1 MSDQDDKT
9 VPTAPDEANA
19 AETSAA
25 PEAVEATDG
34 RPSALAD
41 ALGEDPDATV
51 SDVTETPSADD
62 ASRDEV
68 VSRDDAAVEPTAE
81 PVTEPAGDVP
91 TAGDAPAELAPV
103 PADEPAASP
112 APADQPSDDARSTDE
127 PSAAPAPA
135 DEPAADAPAAKS
147 EPDYAALAAELDEL
161 EARHSAA
168 RGAEPAETG
177 ADAGAGAAGAAGA
190 GAAGAGAA
198 GAASSPWFERAD
210 ETQTFRATEPEPP
223 AVTASE
229 PVAPAPAPQ
238 PVFVEAPEPPSKRGN
253 RGAAGLIGLLAAIV
267 FALLTFAVRIGF
279 DALAGEVSFENLA
292 DASLAI
298 VTSLTFWIPV
308 IAFFLGFWVI
318 GALINNGRWVA
329 WVLLGFVV
337 GLIAYA
343 GHVLAPVIAGPFW
356 WLTQSEGL
364 ALIEENLLTPFSI
377 AAFIIGREVTVW
389 FGGWAAKRGA
399 RMTTLNEEAQ
409 AEYERTLEAGPAA

>member
-177 ADAGAGAAGAAGA
+177 VDAAAGAA

>member
-25 PEAVEATDG
+25 PEAIEATDG

-62 ASRDEV
+62 A
-68 VSRDDAAVEPTAE
+68 AVEPAAE
-81 PVTEPAGDVP
+81 P
-91 TAGDAPAELAPV
+91 AGDAPAELAPV

-112 APADQPSDDARSTDE
+112 ASADEPSDDARSTDE
-127 PSAAPAPA
+127 PSAAAPAPA

-161 EARHSAA
+161 EARHGAA

-177 ADAGAGAAGAAGA
+177 ADAAPAGAAGAGTAAAA

-298 VTSLTFWIPV
+298 VSSLTFWIPV

-399 RMTTLNEEAQ
+399 RMTALNEEAQ